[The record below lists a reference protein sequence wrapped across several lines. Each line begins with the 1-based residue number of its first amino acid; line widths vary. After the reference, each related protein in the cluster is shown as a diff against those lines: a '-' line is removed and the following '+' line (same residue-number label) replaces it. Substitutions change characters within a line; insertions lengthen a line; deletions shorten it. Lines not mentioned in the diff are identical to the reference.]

1 MLKNYLK
8 IAFRNLIRH
17 RGYSI
22 INILGLSIGM
32 ACFLLITLWILDE
45 LSYDRFHKNSSDLFI
60 VVQKHYNQN
69 GIEYDTAEPYP
80 VAEELKRDYPE
91 ILDVSR
97 VYHSEECL
105 FVHNDKRFIENR
117 ILIVDPEFLTM
128 FSFPLIY
135 GDANLVL
142 DDPNSVVIT
151 KKIAQKYFGNAN
163 PIGKTFRVDNQYDM
177 IITGVLDDIPHNS
190 HLDFNF

>member
-1 MLKNYLK
+1 MFKNYFK
-8 IAFRNLIRH
+8 IVVRNLLRFKT
-17 RGYSI
+17 YSF
-22 INILGLSIGM
+22 INIFGLSIGI
-32 ACFLLITLWILDE
+32 ACSILIILWIHDE
-45 LSYDRFHKNSSDLFI
+45 LGYDQFHKNSSDLFI

-91 ILDVSR
+91 ILEVSR

-135 GDANLVL
+135 GDANSVL
-142 DDPNSVVIT
+142 DAPNSVVIT
-151 KKIAQKYFGNAN
+151 KKTAKKYFGNAN
-163 PIGKTFRVDNQYDM
+163 PVGKTFRADNQYD
-177 IITGVLDDIPHNS
+177 
-190 HLDFNF
+190 